1 MRFHHRPIFLYGIAY
16 GVVTTALPYIL
27 YTFGLNYV
35 EAGKA
40 SVMATIEPV
49 AATLLGVF
57 ILQEPIT
64 IVGIAGVILVIG
76 ALVLLNIRQS

>member
-1 MRFHHRPIFLYGIAY
+1 
-16 GVVTTALPYIL
+16 
-27 YTFGLNYV
+27 
-35 EAGKA
+35 
-40 SVMATIEPV
+40 MATIEPV